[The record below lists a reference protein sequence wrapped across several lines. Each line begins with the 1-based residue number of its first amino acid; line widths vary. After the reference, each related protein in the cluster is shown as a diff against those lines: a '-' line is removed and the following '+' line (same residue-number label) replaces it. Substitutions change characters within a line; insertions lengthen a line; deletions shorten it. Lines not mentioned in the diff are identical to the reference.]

1 MAQKPTITWTPTDQ
15 QRHETRLWS
24 FMRWMAENRGVQTT
38 TYREIWRWSVEEMP
52 AFWGAVREYF
62 DVLGDALDG
71 PVLASEHMPSAV
83 WFPEARLNFAENL
96 LRHAQDPKLAN
107 RVAIYNI
114 DEHNNVTTITWKQL
128 EGQVASLAAHLDD
141 LGVGPSDVVAAV
153 LPNIPE
159 AIIGLL
165 ATASLGAI
173 WTINSP
179 DLSATATLDR
189 IRQLEPRIL
198 IGADGYQFNG
208 KHIDQTDHLAAVENG
223 LPGLSHTIVV
233 RADGKSAPT
242 SAGASADAH
251 SQWLGFDELTSGNTG
266 PSYRR
271 LPFSHPLWVLFSSG
285 TTGQPKGIVHGHGG
299 ITLEALKGTGLNQDM
314 GPGDIYYVAAN
325 TSWMV
330 WNTLSTNLMAGA
342 SIVTY
347 AGSPTFG
354 SKDRQFEIISLTG
367 ATMFAVGAAY
377 LSLVEKAGLCPRSS
391 WNLSSLRSIL
401 STGSP
406 LPESTWLWVHD
417 EVKSDVH
424 LGSDTGGTDICSGF
438 IGSNPLESVHLG
450 ELQGPLL
457 GVAVQAWSEDG
468 ERVVDQVG
476 DMVITRPMPSMPVFL
491 WGDKDA
497 AKYKESY
504 FWKFPGTW
512 VQGDWITETSRGT
525 FIVHGRSDATL
536 NRFGVRMGSA
546 DIYAALQ
553 HVPEI
558 KESLV
563 IGLELPGGGYYMPLF
578 VALEQ
583 DVELDEDLKARITA
597 TIRANASARHVP
609 DEIIVAPDIPL
620 THARKKIEVPIKNLF
635 AGKEPAKAV
644 NLASLANPSAV
655 PWFIE
660 QAKQFRHQH
669 HPSSEAHHVQQS
681 GPGRAGAESAPPSP
695 V

>member
-1 MAQKPTITWTPTDQ
+1 MPRDMAQNCTITWTPTEE
-15 QRHETRLWS
+15 QRHESRLWS
-24 FMRWMAENRGVQTT
+24 FMRWVAENRGVQTT
-38 TYREIWRWSVEEMP
+38 TYREIWRWSVEEVP

-62 DVLGDALDG
+62 GILGDGLDG
-71 PVLASEHMPSAV
+71 PVLAKEHMPSAT
-83 WFPEARLNFAENL
+83 WFPDSRLNFAENL
-96 LRHAQDPKLAN
+96 LRHAQDPELAE
-107 RVAIYNI
+107 RAAIHNI
-114 DEHNNVTTITWKQL
+114 NEHNSITTVTWRQL
-128 EGQVASLAAHLDD
+128 ERQVASLAAHLDG
-141 LGVGPSDVVAAV
+141 LGVGPGDVVAAV

-165 ATASLGAI
+165 AAASLGAI

-179 DLSATATLDR
+179 DLSAGATLDR
-189 IRQLEPRIL
+189 IRQLEPKIL
-198 IGADGYQFNG
+198 IGAEGYQFNG
-208 KHIDQTDHLAAVENG
+208 KHVDQTGHLTEVEDG
-223 LPGLSHTIVV
+223 LPGLSRTIVV
-233 RADGKSAPT
+233 RGPGKSVPLP
-242 SAGASADAH
+242 AGAPVTAQ
-251 SQWLGFDELTSGNTG
+251 SQRLNFDELTSGNAA
-266 PSYRR
+266 PYYRR
-271 LPFSHPLWVLFSSG
+271 LPFTHPLWVLFSSG

-299 ITLEALKGTGLNQDM
+299 MTLEALKGTGLNQDM

-354 SKDRQFEIISLTG
+354 TKDRQFEIISLTG

-377 LSLVEKAGLCPRSS
+377 LSLVEKAGLSPRNS
-391 WNLSSLRSIL
+391 WNLTSLRSIL

-406 LPESTWLWVHD
+406 LPESTWLWVHN
-417 EVKSDVH
+417 EVKKDVH

-468 ERVVDQVG
+468 ERVLDQVG

-491 WGDKDA
+491 WGDPDMT
-497 AKYKESY
+497 KYTESY

-512 VQGDWITETSRGT
+512 VQGDWITETSHGT
-525 FIVHGRSDATL
+525 FVVHGRSDATL

-578 VALEQ
+578 VALEHG
-583 DVELDEDLKARITA
+583 VEFTEELRARIA
-597 TIRANASARHVP
+597 GTIRSHASARHVP
-609 DEIIVAPDIPL
+609 DEIIVAPDIPI

-635 AGKEPAKAV
+635 AGKDPANAV
-644 NLASLANPSAV
+644 NLASLANPEAV
-655 PWFIE
+655 TWFIE
-660 QAKQFRHQH
+660 RSKQFRDQHQVQA
-669 HPSSEAHHVQQS
+669 HPVQ
-681 GPGRAGAESAPPSP
+681 
-695 V
+695 

>member
-1 MAQKPTITWTPTDQ
+1 MPRDIARTITWSPTEE
-15 QRHETRLWS
+15 QRHGSRLWD
-24 FMRWMAENRGVQTT
+24 FMRWAAENHGVQTSS
-38 TYREIWRWSVEEMP
+38 YRDIWRWSVDEVP
-52 AFWGAVREYF
+52 TFWTAVSEYF
-62 DVLGDALDG
+62 GVLGDGLDG
-71 PVLASEHMPSAV
+71 PALLSEDMPGAS

-96 LRHAQDPKLAN
+96 LRHAQDPNLAD
-107 RVAIYNI
+107 RVAIQNI
-114 DEHNNVTTITWKQL
+114 DEENNVTTITWKQL
-128 EGQVASLAAHLDD
+128 EMQVASLAAHLNV
-141 LGVGPSDVVAAV
+141 LGVAPGDVVAAV

-159 AIIGLL
+159 AVVGLL

-179 DLSATATLDR
+179 DLSPAATLDR
-189 IRQLEPRIL
+189 VRQLSPKVL
-198 IGADGYQFNG
+198 IGTDGYTFNG
-208 KHIDQTDHLAAVENG
+208 KHIDQRGHLATIEAG
-223 LPGLSHTIVV
+223 LPALSHTIVV
-233 RADGKSAPT
+233 REAHQQTPAPT
-242 SAGASADAH
+242 DGPAESRWIS
-251 SQWLGFDELTSGNTG
+251 FDELTTATAA
-266 PSYRR
+266 PRYHKV
-271 LPFSHPLWVLFSSG
+271 PFAHPLWVLFSSG

-354 SKDRQFEIISLTG
+354 TKDRQFEIISLTG

-377 LSLVEKAGLCPRSS
+377 LSLVEKAGLSPNRS

-406 LPESTWLWVHD
+406 LPESTWLWVHR
-417 EVKSDVH
+417 EVKEDVH

-438 IGSNPLESVHLG
+438 IGSNPLDPVYLG

-457 GVAVQAWSEDG
+457 GVAVQAWSDEG
-468 ERVVDQVG
+468 ERVLDQVG

-491 WGDKDA
+491 WGDTDMT
-497 AKYKESY
+497 KYKEAY

-512 VQGDWITETSRGT
+512 VQGDWITETANGT
-525 FIVHGRSDATL
+525 FVVHGRSDATL
-536 NRFGVRMGSA
+536 NRYGVRMGSA

-578 VALEQ
+578 VTMEL
-583 DVELDEDLKARITA
+583 DVELNTELKDKINA
-597 TIRANASARHVP
+597 TIRSHASARHIP

-620 THARKKIEVPIKNLF
+620 THARKKIEVPVKNLF
-635 AGKEPAKAV
+635 AGKDPAKAV
-644 NLASLANPSAV
+644 NLASLANPESV
-655 PWFIE
+655 TWFIE
-660 QAKQFRHQH
+660 QARQFRFQHQ
-669 HPSSEAHHVQQS
+669 E
-681 GPGRAGAESAPPSP
+681 ESHS